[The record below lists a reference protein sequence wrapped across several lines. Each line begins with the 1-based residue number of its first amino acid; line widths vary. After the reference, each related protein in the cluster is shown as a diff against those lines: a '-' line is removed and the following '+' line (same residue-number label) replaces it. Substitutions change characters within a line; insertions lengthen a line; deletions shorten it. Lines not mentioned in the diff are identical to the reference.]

1 MDRPNMREQIRADS
15 QINAQIF
22 WNLRE
27 NHTVQRNTVP
37 IRISFPYQQQGSR
50 DSNKSLLP
58 FLFLS
63 RLPNDQKSPQ
73 MISAHRSI
81 PRTPLSRVMW

>member
-58 FLFLS
+58 FFI
-63 RLPNDQKSPQ
+63 PVPVANDQKSPQ
-73 MISAHRSI
+73 MIFAHRSI